1 MHIERQY
8 RELEKIEEVRAYN
21 ISNIDLFEQAPQYQK
36 PIKIPFCNI
45 IKYVQSD
52 VNMLIPIED
61 GEDFIINRLGWNILQ
76 RGNAKLEDVEGRK
89 LSECSPFFYEI
100 FNEPFKEVFKTKKT
114 KSMRIYYHIS
124 NKIRINNKHIL
135 MHINFV
141 FCICTLH
148 SSIISFCH

>member
-21 ISNIDLFEQAPQYQK
+21 ISNINLFEQSPQYQK

-76 RGNAKLEDVEGRK
+76 RGNAKLEKMLKVV
-89 LSECSPFFYEI
+89 
-100 FNEPFKEVFKTKKT
+100 N
-114 KSMRIYYHIS
+114 
-124 NKIRINNKHIL
+124 
-135 MHINFV
+135 
-141 FCICTLH
+141 
-148 SSIISFCH
+148 